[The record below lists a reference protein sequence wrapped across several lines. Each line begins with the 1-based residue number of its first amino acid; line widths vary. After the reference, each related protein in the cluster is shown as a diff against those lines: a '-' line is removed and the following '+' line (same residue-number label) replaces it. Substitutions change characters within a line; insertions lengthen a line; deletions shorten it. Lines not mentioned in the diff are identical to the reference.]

1 MGTDMPT
8 NPHAARPEH
17 RPSGRSRSKLKRL
30 HVLTGPAALIV
41 SAALSAQTPTAAPT
55 ATPPA
60 PAPSQFMSQSLGLHV
75 FPAKGQTASQQQND
89 EGTCFNWAKSNTG
102 FDPLAPPPT
111 ATASAQQP
119 GNPAAGAP
127 VKRTAGGAAA
137 GAAIGA
143 VAGDAGKGA
152 AIGATTGAVSGVV
165 ARRRGEQAQQ
175 QQQQEQSQ
183 QTAAAQQQLA
193 AQKAGYNKA
202 FSACMQ
208 GKGYTVQ

>member
-1 MGTDMPT
+1 M
-8 NPHAARPEH
+8 H
-17 RPSGRSRSKLKRL
+17 RKKGDRSMSKLKGL
-30 HVLTGPAALIV
+30 HVLMGPAALIV
-41 SAALSAQTPTAAPT
+41 SAALSAQAPTAAPP
-55 ATPPA
+55 AASPA

-75 FPAKGQTASQQQND
+75 FPAKEQSASQQQSD
-89 EGTCFNWAKSNTG
+89 EGYCFNWAKSNTG
-102 FDPLAPPPT
+102 FDPLAPPPSSAT
-111 ATASAQQP
+111 ATAQQP
-119 GNPAAGAP
+119 GNPASGAP
-127 VKRTAGGAAA
+127 VRGAVGGAAA

-152 AIGATTGAVSGVV
+152 AIGATAGAVTGV
-165 ARRRGEQAQQ
+165 AKRRRAEQAQEQQ
-175 QQQQEQSQ
+175 QQQQGQ

>member
-1 MGTDMPT
+1 MS
-8 NPHAARPEH
+8 N
-17 RPSGRSRSKLKRL
+17 LKRL
-30 HVLTGPAALIV
+30 RVLTVPAALIV
-41 SAALSAQTPTAAPT
+41 SAALSAQAPTAAPT
-55 ATPPA
+55 ATPAA
-60 PAPSQFMSQSLGLHV
+60 PAQFMSQSLGVHV
-75 FPAKGQTASQQQND
+75 FPAKGQTTSQQQND
-89 EGTCFNWAKSNTG
+89 ESYCFNWAKSNTG
-102 FDPLAPPPT
+102 FDPLAPPPSS

-127 VKRTAGGAAA
+127 VKHTVGGAAA

-152 AIGATTGAVSGVV
+152 AIGATAGAVSGVA
-165 ARRRGEQAQQ
+165 ARRRGEHAQA

-183 QTAAAQQQLA
+183 QTAAAQQQVA
-193 AQKAGYNKA
+193 TQKASYNKA